1 MKLLYHFFNRCDR
14 VTRTLYSTD
23 LDVTDRTG
31 FRCIQTD
38 YESVQFGY
46 CCNTR
51 IANINMPWCP
61 DVLQPEQTDEES
73 LEVQC
78 PDDGCPIASVKSY
91 YDEER
96 KNVLLECEPE

>member
-1 MKLLYHFFNRCDR
+1 
-14 VTRTLYSTD
+14 
-23 LDVTDRTG
+23 
-31 FRCIQTD
+31 
-38 YESVQFGY
+38 
-46 CCNTR
+46 
-51 IANINMPWCP
+51 MPWCP